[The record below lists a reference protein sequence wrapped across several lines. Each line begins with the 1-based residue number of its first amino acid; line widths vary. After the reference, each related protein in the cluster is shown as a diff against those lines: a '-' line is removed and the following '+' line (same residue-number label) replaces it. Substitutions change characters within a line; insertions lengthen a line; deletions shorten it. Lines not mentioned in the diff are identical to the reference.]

1 MKALIVY
8 GTRYGS
14 TAEISEEMAKTL
26 RERGL
31 DVDVIN
37 AKEDKVEKAE
47 DYDLFLV
54 GSGIKMGKWTGEP
67 LKFLEKNQDALAN
80 KAVAL
85 FVSCGSVDDPDQREK
100 GRTKYLDEVA
110 GKYPMVKI
118 VSKGFFGGKYDPK
131 AGLMMRMVMRGMKED
146 LEKKGLNQG
155 EAYDFR
161 DWDAIRSWAAELAD
175 MVLRGNRRPHGETG
189 SNEARKTP
197 E

>member
-1 MKALIVY
+1 MRALIVY

-14 TAEISEEMAKTL
+14 TAEISNEMAKTL

-31 DVDVIN
+31 DVDVID
-37 AKEDKVEKAE
+37 AKKGRVGKAE

-67 LKFLEKNQDALAN
+67 LKFLEKNRDALAS
-80 KAVAL
+80 KPVAL
-85 FVSCGSVDDPDQREK
+85 FVSCGSVDDPDQAEK
-100 GRTKYLDEVA
+100 GRTEYLDEVA
-110 GKYPMVKI
+110 DRYPMLKI

-131 AGLMMRMVMRGMKED
+131 AGIMMRMVMRGMKED

-175 MVLRGNRRPHGETG
+175 MVLGEDPQPDGEEGTSG
-189 SNEARKTP
+189 EGPRDA
-197 E
+197 